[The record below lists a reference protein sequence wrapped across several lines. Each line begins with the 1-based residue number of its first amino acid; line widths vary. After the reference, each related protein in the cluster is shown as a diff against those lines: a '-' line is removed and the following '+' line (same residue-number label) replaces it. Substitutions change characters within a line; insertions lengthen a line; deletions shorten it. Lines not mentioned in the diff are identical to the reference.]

1 MIRTLFAAAVCL
13 CATSPAF
20 AQEAFDRPYWL
31 DRSVVEAIGRANTY
45 APADNASFSVTFTEV
60 ADNARAALFA
70 ASDRARL
77 AEAAVR
83 SRGGVGVLVRAETQ
97 VNAIYR
103 EYRNAEGERVSAER
117 EDRVENYSASV
128 RLAVQVRD
136 MSRVADV
143 QAAAVAVGPEAT
155 SDIDY
160 DIIDRSAVGLNV
172 YRAAVQDAAARARV
186 AAEATGAPLGRL
198 LVLQEGQGPCLG
210 RWQVGASR
218 TARQDFE
225 SVSPIT
231 TVGAEQI
238 EIAVGSRSLRLSAE
252 EIARVNLRSD
262 PPPIEL
268 RAQVCVVY
276 AVG

>member
-1 MIRTLFAAAVCL
+1 MIRVLFAAAVCL
-13 CATSPAF
+13 YATSPAF

-77 AEAAVR
+77 AEAAIR
-83 SRGGVGVLVRAETQ
+83 AHGGAGVLVRAETQ
-97 VNAIYR
+97 VNAIHR
-103 EYRNAEGERVSAER
+103 DYRNAEGERVATER
-117 EDRVENYSASV
+117 DDQIENYSASV
-128 RLAVQVRD
+128 RLSVQVRD
-136 MSRVADV
+136 LSRVADV
-143 QAAAVAVGPEAT
+143 HAAAIAVGPQET

-160 DIIDRSAVGLNV
+160 SIIDTSAVGLSV
-172 YRAAVQDAAARARV
+172 YRAAVQDAAARARL
-186 AAEATGAPLGRL
+186 AAEAAGAPLGRL

-210 RWQVGASR
+210 RWQTGSSR
-218 TARQDFE
+218 MARQDYE
-225 SVSPIT
+225 AVSPIT

-238 EIAVGSRSLRLSAE
+238 EVAVGSRSLRLSAE
-252 EIARVNLRSD
+252 DIARVNVRSD